1 MAAASADAIWTPGAS
16 GRAFWESL
24 GVPGDRVFEGMY
36 TLDYEQVARGVQ
48 EPALPAELAAELSGK
63 FVYLFVGHFT
73 PERRVPALVRAFLET
88 ARADSALLLI
98 GQGPDLEE
106 VTALARRPGGQVCV
120 VPGVP
125 FDHLHA
131 YYGRADAYVHPGG
144 EPYSL
149 AMQEAALLGIPLVS
163 SRSVGAAHDYLVPGV
178 NGIWV
183 DPGDQARA
191 RVGPARRTPARR
203 ADLGLRA
210 GQASRGGLRRR
221 AVLADARAVDLGLAG
236 DECQRRQ
243 LALLIM
249 PAPTVTPVA
258 SSMRMKEPVVRF
270 FE

>member
-1 MAAASADAIWTPGAS
+1 M
-16 GRAFWESL
+16 
-24 GVPGDRVFEGMY
+24 PGDRVFEGMY

-48 EPALPAELAAELSGK
+48 EPALPAELAAKLSGK

-106 VTALARRPGGQVCV
+106 VTALARRPGGQVRV

-149 AMQEAALLGIPLVS
+149 AMQEAALLGIPLRELPVRSGPPTTTWCRASTGSGSTPGISAGS
-163 SRSVGAAHDYLVPGV
+163 SRPCPPYAGSTCRPGSPSGP
-178 NGIWV
+178 GIAGWTS
-183 DPGDQARA
+183 PSRSS
-191 RVGPARRTPARR
+191 RR
-203 ADLGLRA
+203 
-210 GQASRGGLRRR
+210 
-221 AVLADARAVDLGLAG
+221 
-236 DECQRRQ
+236 C
-243 LALLIM
+243 
-249 PAPTVTPVA
+249 
-258 SSMRMKEPVVRF
+258 SSG
-270 FE
+270 